1 MIDPKKLELLKQ
13 HKNKLPPEVRARI
26 GELLEEK
33 DEIETVSE
41 AKDNFMTYVN
51 YVWPSFIH
59 GKHHVRMARAFER
72 VANGEVKRLIINMP
86 PRHTKSEFAS
96 YLLPAWFLGKF
107 PGKKVS
113 YSGTCGWFWS

>member
-1 MIDPKKLELLKQ
+1 MIDPKKLELLN
-13 HKNKLPPEVRARI
+13 KNKDKLPPEVRARI
-26 GELLEEK
+26 GQLLEEK

-86 PRHTKSEFAS
+86 PRHT
-96 YLLPAWFLGKF
+96 
-107 PGKKVS
+107 
-113 YSGTCGWFWS
+113 